1 MPFNMII
8 AHNNAAN
15 IRCNTHLISVKFNAV
30 SKSFSFFCSGA
41 ILDNQIFLIFC
52 RNHVS
57 SFTKKTMVIL
67 LAVSYVLL
75 AILFYLEYRYESSR
89 TTTTLQTSADDRG
102 TTRLLLIMW
111 FLSLLIAPIWTLLS
125 AATMPFF
132 SSWIGLG
139 LIISG
144 LLLLRWTTYVNPFYI
159 RTIATTDDH
168 FICTDGPYKT
178 IRHPGYLAFLIAWI
192 GFGLI
197 TDNWISFFM
206 ITVLMTYAY
215 LARIQAEEQMMLD
228 RFGID
233 YQQYMNESYR

>member
-1 MPFNMII
+1 
-8 AHNNAAN
+8 
-15 IRCNTHLISVKFNAV
+15 
-30 SKSFSFFCSGA
+30 
-41 ILDNQIFLIFC
+41 
-52 RNHVS
+52 
-57 SFTKKTMVIL
+57 MVIL

-75 AILFYLEYRYESSR
+75 AILFYLEYKYESSR

-111 FLSLLIAPIWTLLS
+111 FLSLLIAPIWILLS

-144 LLLLRWTTYVNPFYI
+144 LLLLRWTTYVNPFYL
-159 RTIATTDDH
+159 RTMATTDDH

>member
-1 MPFNMII
+1 
-8 AHNNAAN
+8 
-15 IRCNTHLISVKFNAV
+15 
-30 SKSFSFFCSGA
+30 
-41 ILDNQIFLIFC
+41 
-52 RNHVS
+52 
-57 SFTKKTMVIL
+57 MVIL

-111 FLSLLIAPIWTLLS
+111 FLSLLIAPIWILLS

-144 LLLLRWTTYVNPFYI
+144 LLLLRWTTYVNPFYL